1 MGAVPGSTVD
11 LYACAFRACIVGP
24 PSFGEISDLY
34 RFPDLGSGD
43 AFGYWDFDG
52 YRGIVVPF
60 DYISGSELAGTST
73 FLNRTLAGMGI
84 KPGTSI
90 YSWGAGDTAGSII
103 FTTEVPGP
111 LPLLGMASA
120 LVWSRRLRRRVSQG

>member
-1 MGAVPGSTVD
+1 
-11 LYACAFRACIVGP
+11 
-24 PSFGEISDLY
+24 
-34 RFPDLGSGD
+34 
-43 AFGYWDFDG
+43 
-52 YRGIVVPF
+52 
-60 DYISGSELAGTST
+60 
-73 FLNRTLAGMGI
+73 MGI